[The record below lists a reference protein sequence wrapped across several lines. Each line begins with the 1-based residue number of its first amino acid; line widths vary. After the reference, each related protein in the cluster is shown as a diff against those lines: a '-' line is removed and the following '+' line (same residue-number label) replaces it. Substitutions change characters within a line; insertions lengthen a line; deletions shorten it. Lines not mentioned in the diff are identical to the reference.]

1 MKNERHNLKP
11 FTTLIGNNLVHVT
24 HRPILA
30 AVDGKIQ
37 NEIYENNW
45 SQRCPLCWAT
55 PEDVI
60 DGGDSDFEDQDD
72 VEEDQDEFP
81 CPLHYLI
88 NTGKCVFKAGNR
100 NIPGCRKYNVEF
112 SKGKNGQKAKVETR
126 WVSLNTI

>member
-1 MKNERHNLKP
+1 MKNERHNLTP
-11 FTTLIGNNLVHVT
+11 FTTLIGPHMVPVT

-45 SQRCPLCWAT
+45 SQRCPLCWAR

-60 DGGDSDFEDQDD
+60 DGADSDFEEQDD
-72 VEEDQDEFP
+72 VEEDQDEYP
-81 CPLHYLI
+81 CPLHYII
-88 NTGKCVFKAGNR
+88 NTGNCIFKAGTR
-100 NIPGCRKYNVEF
+100 NIPGCRKYNVQF

-126 WVSLNTI
+126 WVS